1 MNTETKSQNFTLAR
15 GENLEGSL
23 VLFIGIIRNRME
35 AASATTPPSL
45 DGIERRMAYANRKY
59 HSGWIWIGVER
70 GFAGLRFSTSPRTSG
85 FFEIS
90 SPNEMI
96 RMINGRESFRRNLG
110 VNLILSMFEWLWC
123 GEEDPVS

>member
-1 MNTETKSQNFTLAR
+1 
-15 GENLEGSL
+15 
-23 VLFIGIIRNRME
+23 ME